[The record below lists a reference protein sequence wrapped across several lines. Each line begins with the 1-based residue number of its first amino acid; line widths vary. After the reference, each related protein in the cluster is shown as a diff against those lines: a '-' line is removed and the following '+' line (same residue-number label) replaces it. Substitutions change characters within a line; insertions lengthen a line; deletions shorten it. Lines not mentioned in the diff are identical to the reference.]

1 MTPRLYREGY
11 SPRAQFPMPARSG
24 RAPNVSNGA
33 DAAVLP
39 GSVVE
44 KRERSD
50 VEKPYD
56 SFGRN
61 GAK

>member
-1 MTPRLYREGY
+1 MVGGTKTPGW
-11 SPRAQFPMPARSG
+11 S
-24 RAPNVSNGA
+24 
-33 DAAVLP
+33 
-39 GSVVE
+39 VE